1 MKKINILIVLIK
13 PYKFYWTKEMGRKA
27 KRCRNLMK
35 ELTGLFVEKE
45 LLCILFNLLNTKQPN
60 ISVPKRPPGLKNE
73 REHSTFSRQNHY
85 LSDCDCEERR
95 RIKPCRSCLYEQRA
109 LKKSRRRMRCPNL
122 PLYEHANQILTDM
135 LIDAGA
141 PAEFTINDVKVRVSV
156 SDSVKTA
163 QLTLDNITLEIARNG
178 YWPII
183 STRYASNRKVLLHIY
198 GKIYG

>member
-13 PYKFYWTKEMGRKA
+13 THKFYSTKEMGRKA
-27 KRCRNLMK
+27 KRCRNLIN

-95 RIKPCRSCLYEQRA
+95 RIKPCHSCDSERRT
-109 LKKSRRRMRCPNL
+109 LKKNRRRMRQPNI
-122 PLYEHANQILTDM
+122 PLYEHANQILTIM
-135 LIDAGA
+135 LMRAGS
-141 PAEFTINDVKVRVSV
+141 PAEFMINDVKVRVTISNKV
-156 SDSVKTA
+156 TTA
-163 QLTLDNITLEIARNG
+163 QLTLDNITLEISRNG
-178 YWPII
+178 HWPII